1 MTHHVRRKTPAA
13 SFKSPSKLP
22 RQPTFRLSHACLS
35 SALPMNANDFRRVIR
50 GFTSASASKGV
61 SLLSTKGSGSSSRT
75 SSPKEVS
82 CRSMANALS
91 PMMTLRDFENGY
103 WYLDQLKNFAERIGT
118 PSCEEAAKRRTRKG
132 HRGETKIGGFLVCA
146 RR

>member
-1 MTHHVRRKTPAA
+1 MTHRVRRKTPAA
-13 SFKSPSKLP
+13 SFKLSKLP
-22 RQPTFRLSHACLS
+22 RQPTFRLSHACLA
-35 SALPMNANDFRRVIR
+35 SALPMNANDFRWVIR

-103 WYLDQLKNFAERIGT
+103 RYPDQLKNFAERIGT

>member
-1 MTHHVRRKTPAA
+1 
-13 SFKSPSKLP
+13 
-22 RQPTFRLSHACLS
+22 
-35 SALPMNANDFRRVIR
+35 MNANDFRRVIR

-103 WYLDQLKNFAERIGT
+103 GYLDQLKNSAERIGIPCEKT
-118 PSCEEAAKRRTRKG
+118 NSKRPSWRNEDWRFPRLREAMNLTA
-132 HRGETKIGGFLVCA
+132 
-146 RR
+146 